1 MSPTEYYRTLAAQ
14 VQAKARKETSP
25 QIRAEWENLAENYMR
40 IADQA
45 ERDRRTNFSNDP
57 IL

>member
-1 MSPTEYYRTLAAQ
+1 MSPTEYYRIAQ
-14 VQAKARKETSP
+14 VRAKARKETSP
-25 QIRAEWENLAENYMR
+25 QIRTEWENLAENYMR
-40 IADQA
+40 LADQA